1 MSIDWYASQS
11 AIRSMHP
18 GVKFGFGLVWMIMVL
33 AVNLWLFS
41 LAAFLLMAVLLVA
54 MAGIPAGALW
64 RSLRAPVVLIG
75 IAVVTVAGSVGIPAD
90 DRVQVLWALRS
101 GAPTTLYISRESL
114 MQALALATRG
124 LGAVGALFFIAFST
138 PLNDLFI
145 LLRRFRV
152 PMFLITLMAMI
163 YRFIFLIQ
171 DAFQTLIHA
180 QHLRMG
186 YYGLRTGL
194 RSLGTAMGALF
205 VKVFARSAQLED
217 SLDCRL
223 YSGSL
228 LTLEPVWARAD
239 SKAVCLLALGV
250 LAVVLG
256 VFLKTAGGRFSGFL
270 AGMN

>member
-1 MSIDWYASQS
+1 MRIDWYANQS
-11 AIRSMHP
+11 AIRGMHP
-18 GVKFGFGLVWMIMVL
+18 GVKFGFGIVWMIMVL
-33 AVNLWLFS
+33 VVNLWLFS
-41 LAAFLLMAVLLVA
+41 LAAFLLMAALLIT
-54 MAGIPAGALW
+54 MAGIPATALW
-64 RSLRAPVVLIG
+64 RSLRAPVLLIA
-75 IAVVTVAGSVGIPAD
+75 IAVVTIACSVGAPAK
-90 DRVQVLWALRS
+90 DRVQILWAFRS

-114 MQALALATRG
+114 MQAFGLAARG

-163 YRFIFLIQ
+163 YRFVFLIQ
-171 DAFQTLIHA
+171 DAFQTLINA

-186 YYGLRTGL
+186 YYGLNTGL

-205 VKVFARSAQLED
+205 VKVFTRSAQLED

-223 YSGSL
+223 YNGSL
-228 LTLEPVWARAD
+228 LTMEPVWERVN
-239 SKAVCLLALGV
+239 SKAVCLMALGA

-256 VFLKTAGGRFSGFL
+256 IWLKTTGGQRL
-270 AGMN
+270 A